1 MSQICQSCDIQI
13 LEEIRKFS
21 IDNHIHQ
28 EVCGHPKKI
37 ATKYQN
43 LDNPIIH
50 FTAADVEVK

>member
-28 EVCGHPKKI
+28 EVCGHPKN
-37 ATKYQN
+37 TQN

>member
-28 EVCGHPKKI
+28 EVCGHPKNYHQLP
-37 ATKYQN
+37 KYE
-43 LDNPIIH
+43 LSHDTFH
-50 FTAADVEVK
+50 CCGR